1 MYCQKCGT
9 ENPDNAQVCSSC
21 SSALT
26 NTPAQT
32 QPPNAK
38 TSGLAIASL
47 VLAILAPFTCLMTA
61 MPAIILGSISLVRI
75 QKSSGQLTGSGLAIA
90 GIIIGPVWLPVMG
103 CLIGILIPTLSN
115 VKKLSYQTTCA
126 INMSNL
132 GKAML
137 IYANDYEQKF
147 PTSEHWCDLLLFHAD
162 AEFSMFCCKGSPGGP
177 CNYAI
182 NKNVE
187 ELGTSSPPD
196 MVLLFETNRP
206 GWCQDGGPEIL
217 TTNHHN
223 GEGCNI
229 LFVDGHVEFVRT
241 KDLNRLKWTP
251 NEKTQFFTE
260 R

>member
-1 MYCQKCGT
+1 
-9 ENPDNAQVCSSC
+9 
-21 SSALT
+21 
-26 NTPAQT
+26 
-32 QPPNAK
+32 
-38 TSGLAIASL
+38 
-47 VLAILAPFTCLMTA
+47 
-61 MPAIILGSISLVRI
+61 VRF
-75 QKSSGQLTGSGLAIA
+75 
-90 GIIIGPVWLPVMG
+90 IIISRRCRIFDV
-103 CLIGILIPTLSN
+103 
-115 VKKLSYQTTCA
+115 
-126 INMSNL
+126 
-132 GKAML
+132 
-137 IYANDYEQKF
+137 
-147 PTSEHWCDLLLFHAD
+147 LLQRLTR
-162 AEFSMFCCKGSPGGP
+162 GP